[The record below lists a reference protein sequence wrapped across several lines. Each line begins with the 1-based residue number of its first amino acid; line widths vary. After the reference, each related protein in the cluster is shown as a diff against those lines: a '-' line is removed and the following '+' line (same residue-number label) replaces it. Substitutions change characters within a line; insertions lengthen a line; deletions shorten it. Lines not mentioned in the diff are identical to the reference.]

1 MGIVGS
7 PTTPAYSA
15 AKGAI
20 RLFTKTAAL
29 QYAKENIRVN
39 SIHPGYVD
47 TPMTH
52 NIFTAHNQAKQR
64 TSTIPMGRFG
74 TAEEVAY
81 AILYLASDESSYV
94 TGTELIVDGGTTAH

>member
-1 MGIVGS
+1 MRR
-7 PTTPAYSA
+7 AMELA
-15 AKGAI
+15 M
-20 RLFTKTAAL
+20 
-29 QYAKENIRVN
+29 QDWNIERE
-39 SIHPGYVD
+39 

-52 NIFTAHNQAKQR
+52 NVFSDHNQAKQR

-74 TAEEVAY
+74 TAKEIAY